1 MIDVE
6 GNTIDEIKKDD
17 LRDPTSTITKS
28 ILFIYSME
36 TFISYNLNLAERNG
50 DVSKVKSFGPFACA
64 LGEISLLA

>member
-1 MIDVE
+1 
-6 GNTIDEIKKDD
+6 
-17 LRDPTSTITKS
+17 
-28 ILFIYSME
+28 ME